1 MFGLAQ
7 VDRLKGE
14 ACLIMTGM
22 ADIVLLILLSLRE
35 DGVCINFDLL
45 VLWLELHAAYRV
57 VKPHGW
63 TAGHTAVRSYEL
75 GCS

>member
-14 ACLIMTGM
+14 ACLIMTDM
-22 ADIVLLILLSLRE
+22 ADIV
-35 DGVCINFDLL
+35 LL

-63 TAGHTAVRSYEL
+63 TAGHTAVRSY
-75 GCS
+75 